1 MVAESLRPAGSPRP
15 PGLDIVPADPT
26 LANYVRLPQLVPLWD
41 WVLSSTVVVA
51 LAVPLT
57 VLVASWAGFG
67 IRLLAPRGRR
77 RAVALVLALLLVP
90 ATAVWATRY
99 ELYRIAGV
107 LDTYV
112 PLVAP
117 ALAATT
123 PFYVLVYVWSFG
135 RVSDA
140 QLGAARLEG
149 ASLWR
154 TWRLVA
160 MPQVRTATLAVAVL
174 AFTAH
179 WASFVDALL
188 YVDRQVLYTVP
199 LGLRLLQVLNPT
211 DYPLLLAA
219 SVVATL
225 PCVAAFLLA
234 QQVLLD
240 DPPCGSCAGRAREP
254 AGTRARGSARRGT
267 AGSRLRRSTGR
278 QRRGRSRSGAVH
290 AVRGPDGDRRLPVA
304 RRRLRAGQPR
314 RRGGDDSRRQAGRPA
329 GEARHRLRGRL
340 APGRLP
346 GQLPQVRPVRGPG
359 RPRAG
364 AGAARRQRRHRRARL
379 RRHRPGG
386 FRYDGEEL
394 TCLPQNVS
402 SLVVYYNADLFRR
415 AGVPAPRRGWTWA
428 DFLAAAKVLTGG
440 GTYGVGVE
448 PSLIRVAPFVWSAGG
463 EVVDD
468 LTRPTTLALASPEA
482 RRGLDFFLDL
492 RSRHGVTPPERDEL
506 SQGSEERFLSGRLG
520 MYLDSRK
527 AVPTMRDAADFAWDV
542 APVPVAPGG
551 RPATILHGDAYCM
564 AKGSPRADAAWR
576 LVEYANTA
584 AGQRI
589 LAESGRTVPSR
600 PDVARS
606 PAFLRPGTP
615 PASSR
620 VFVEAIPTIRAVPHT
635 AAWSRVEEGLR
646 ELVEATR
653 PLFGQGGA

>member
-1 MVAESLRPAGSPRP
+1 MSRPAL
-15 PGLDIVPADPT
+15 GL
-26 LANYVRLPQLVPLWD
+26 
-41 WVLSSTVVVA
+41 
-51 LAVPLT
+51 
-57 VLVASWAGFG
+57 AG
-67 IRLLAPRGRR
+67 
-77 RAVALVLALLLVP
+77 
-90 ATAVWATRY
+90 
-99 ELYRIAGV
+99 
-107 LDTYV
+107 
-112 PLVAP
+112 
-117 ALAATT
+117 ALAA
-123 PFYVLVYVWSFG
+123 
-135 RVSDA
+135 A
-140 QLGAARLEG
+140 
-149 ASLWR
+149 
-154 TWRLVA
+154 
-160 MPQVRTATLAVAVL
+160 
-174 AFTAH
+174 
-179 WASFVDALL
+179 
-188 YVDRQVLYTVP
+188 
-199 LGLRLLQVLNPT
+199 
-211 DYPLLLAA
+211 LLAA
-219 SVVATL
+219 ACGAPQGGSGEGDPGPVRFTLFGDPTETAGYQRLVDAFERDNPGVEVEMTPVAKQDD
-225 PCVAAFLLA
+225 LLA
-234 QQVLLD
+234 KLVT
-240 DPPCGSCAGRAREP
+240 GFAG
-254 AGTRARGSARRGT
+254 
-267 AGSRLRRSTGR
+267 
-278 QRRGRSRSGAVH
+278 GRS
-290 AVRGPDGDRRLPVA
+290 PDVFLVNHRKYGQF
-304 RRRLRAGQPR
+304 AGQ
-314 RRGGDDSRRQAGRPA
+314 GVL
-329 GEARHRLRGRL
+329 E
-340 APGRLP
+340 
-346 GQLPQVRPVRGPG
+346 PV
-359 RPRAG
+359 
-364 AGAARRQRRHRRARL
+364 QARL
-379 RRHRPGG
+379 DASDAIAERDFADTALEA

-415 AGVPAPRRGWTWA
+415 AGLPAPRRGWTWA